1 MVLCAE
7 IADGS
12 NQGEHYMMTKYWR
25 ALSLAAM
32 ATTLMTLGGCATQEA
47 VEHAQATA
55 NQALS
60 TGQGAQQAAG
70 QAQQTASQAL
80 GAAQT
85 AQQSA
90 DRANTAVGALD
101 QKVNGIQSEVNTLKE

>member
-1 MVLCAE
+1 MT
-7 IADGS
+7 
-12 NQGEHYMMTKYWR
+12 TKYWR
-25 ALSLAAM
+25 VLSLAAM

-47 VEHAQATA
+47 VEHAQSTA

-60 TGQGAQQAAG
+60 TGQAAQQAAANAQAAAS

-80 GAAQT
+80 GAAQN

-90 DRANTAVGALD
+90 DRANSAVGAVE
-101 QKVNGIQSEVNTLKE
+101 QKLQAHEADTTKHRGPRG